1 MAKGE
6 LFSVG
11 CDVLLGY
18 KFVLVL
24 CARQVEDGVDNACNK
39 IYSRFGSQ
47 E

>member
-11 CDVLLGY
+11 FDVLLGY

-24 CARQVEDGVDNACNK
+24 CARQVEDGVDNACK
-39 IYSRFGSQ
+39 QDIFKVR
-47 E
+47 